1 MAQLNSRPP
10 AEPPLLRIEPFKGI
24 NLAVTPTQIDD
35 HQSPDMLNM
44 HTDEQGALNK
54 RTGYKRIFLTL
65 GEGKI
70 NGMAVYKRSNGATE
84 FLFAHGGK
92 LYKTDVMPGGSS
104 NYATWNEDDLTVTWE
119 SEV

>member
-1 MAQLNSRPP
+1 MAQLNSRPTVD
-10 AEPPLLRIEPFKGI
+10 PPLLRIEPFKGI

-44 HTDEQGALNK
+44 HIDEQGALNK

-70 NGMAVYKRSNGATE
+70 NGMTTFRKSDGSTD
-84 FLFAHGGK
+84 FLFSHAGK
-92 LYKTDVMPGGSS
+92 LYKTDEEPGITKF
-104 NYATWNEDDLTVTWE
+104 ATWNEDDLAVTWE